1 MNNKHD
7 CSCNDSYEETKK
19 LIGEASKNIRFC
31 YAKGPT
37 GPTGPQ
43 GEAGIQG
50 LRGEIGPTGPRGED
64 GGATIEVGITE
75 TVDPDT
81 EALVTNV
88 GTNKEV
94 VLNFK
99 IPKGSPGVEGKIGPT
114 GPKGEQGDVGPIGPK
129 GEDGGATIEV
139 GTTETVDADTE
150 ALVTNVGTNKEV
162 VLNFKIPRGSPGV
175 EGKIG
180 PTGPEGP
187 RGLPGEIG
195 ISQVITIDGTETVE
209 PGEEAEVQDDFDRN
223 IHHLTFYIPKG
234 EKGDTGPVGPQG
246 DKGEQGD
253 VGPQGEKG
261 ETGPVGPQGPAGQ
274 VYGLGAYGYRFAHS
288 NQRFNVV
295 AGMETII
302 PLEETGAAIFTDY
315 DNSYAIEIRKQGIYQ
330 INYFLNISTS
340 VDTKYVVRLKA
351 SGITVAGSDI
361 RGEAK
366 ANSITNVVGSTL
378 YPLKE
383 DEEVTLVITTE
394 NATELI
400 FDGTTTASLAVIKI
414 D

>member
-19 LIGEASKNIRFC
+19 LIGEANKNIRFC

-43 GEAGIQG
+43 GESGIQG

-75 TVDPDT
+75 TVDLDT

-114 GPKGEQGDVGPIGPK
+114 GP
-129 GEDGGATIEV
+129 
-139 GTTETVDADTE
+139 
-150 ALVTNVGTNKEV
+150 N
-162 VLNFKIPRGSPGV
+162 
-175 EGKIG
+175 
-180 PTGPEGP
+180 
-187 RGLPGEIG
+187 
-195 ISQVITIDGTETVE
+195 
-209 PGEEAEVQDDFDRN
+209 
-223 IHHLTFYIPKG
+223 
-234 EKGDTGPVGPQG
+234 
-246 DKGEQGD
+246 GEQGD

-274 VYGLGAYGYRFAHS
+274 VYGLEAYGYRFAHS

-295 AGMETII
+295 AGM
-302 PLEETGAAIFTDY
+302 
-315 DNSYAIEIRKQGIYQ
+315 
-330 INYFLNISTS
+330 
-340 VDTKYVVRLKA
+340 
-351 SGITVAGSDI
+351 
-361 RGEAK
+361 
-366 ANSITNVVGSTL
+366 
-378 YPLKE
+378 
-383 DEEVTLVITTE
+383 
-394 NATELI
+394 
-400 FDGTTTASLAVIKI
+400 
-414 D
+414 

>member
-75 TVDPDT
+75 TVDAAT

-88 GTNKEV
+88 GTNK
-94 VLNFK
+94 
-99 IPKGSPGVEGKIGPT
+99 
-114 GPKGEQGDVGPIGPK
+114 D
-129 GEDGGATIEV
+129 
-139 GTTETVDADTE
+139 
-150 ALVTNVGTNKEV
+150 V

-195 ISQVITIDGTETVE
+195 ISQVITIDGTETLE
-209 PGEEAEVQDDFDRN
+209 PGEEAEVQDDFDGN

-234 EKGDTGPVGPQG
+234 EKGDTGPIGPQG
-246 DKGEQGD
+246 DK
-253 VGPQGEKG
+253 
-261 ETGPVGPQGPAGQ
+261 
-274 VYGLGAYGYRFAHS
+274 
-288 NQRFNVV
+288 
-295 AGMETII
+295 
-302 PLEETGAAIFTDY
+302 
-315 DNSYAIEIRKQGIYQ
+315 
-330 INYFLNISTS
+330 
-340 VDTKYVVRLKA
+340 
-351 SGITVAGSDI
+351 
-361 RGEAK
+361 
-366 ANSITNVVGSTL
+366 
-378 YPLKE
+378 
-383 DEEVTLVITTE
+383 
-394 NATELI
+394 
-400 FDGTTTASLAVIKI
+400 
-414 D
+414 